1 MAKKKI
7 VRKRNKNTKTK
18 PINKD
23 ILSISLIIFG
33 LISLVSLFSI
43 HMGIVGKFL
52 YEFYSFLCGSGNF
65 LFPVLFVVWGFL
77 YNSEKY
83 NQKFKNIVL
92 SNIIIV
98 LCLLIF
104 LDGTK
109 SSNSTLIDRISLS
122 IDYLDIAT
130 SGGVIGSILGFFMYK
145 LFGSIGT
152 YIILSLIIFFNLY
165 LLLKYNIGDLN
176 RIPEFI
182 GKKYNII
189 KMKVIDRFEKYRNS
203 NEINNDRNKNSKNKK
218 INLNSESKKESNV
231 VIREYNKV
239 DTEDNSV
246 NSTNYNNLINKKSNN
261 KNIEK
266 IEKKELELNSQKIS
280 EEVNSVV
287 EEEYIF
293 PPIELLYISKNN
305 SQIPNDEIIN
315 NGKIIEKTME
325 NFGIDCKIVAIN
337 KGPVITC
344 YEIEP
349 APGVKLSKIVALNDN
364 LSLSLASSDIRIE
377 APIPGKSVVG
387 IEVPN
392 KKKQDVTTREIISSK
407 EFIKLNSKLPLALG
421 KNVSGDM
428 VISSIDKMP
437 HLLIAGATGSGKSVC
452 INTIISSI
460 IYKSSPKDV
469 KLMLID
475 PKVVELNI
483 YNGIPHLLIPVVTDP
498 KKAAFALNWAVGEM
512 EKRYKYFAENSVRDI
527 GSYNAKMKKLNR
539 EDKVIPKIVIIVD
552 ELADLMMVS
561 QSEVE
566 DYIARLAQMAR
577 AAGIHLIIATQRPS
591 VDVITGTIKANIPSR
606 IAFSVSSAVDSRTI
620 LDMSGAE
627 KLLGKGDMLFYPS
640 FYSKPVRIQG
650 SFISDEEVENV
661 VNFVKANS
669 KIENNYTEKI
679 TKEIEKKKEKL
690 DKDMDPLFKE
700 AIEYIL
706 DDEQAS
712 ISFLQRKLKI
722 GYSRAAR
729 IVDQMEELNII
740 GPSEGSKPRKLF
752 MGREDIM
759 KLLGE
764 EDE

>member
-109 SSNSTLIDRISLS
+109 SSNSTLIDRIALS

-165 LLLKYNIGDLN
+165 LLLKYNIENLN

-189 KMKVIDRFEKYRNS
+189 KMKVIDRFEKHRNS
-203 NEINNDRNKNSKNKK
+203 NEINIDRNKNSKDKK
-218 INLNSESKKESNV
+218 INLNGESKKESNV

-246 NSTNYNNLINKKSNN
+246 NSTNYTNLINKKSNN

-266 IEKKELELNSQKIS
+266 IGTKEIELNSQKIS

-293 PPIELLYISKNN
+293 PPIELLYIPKNN

-407 EFIKLNSKLPLALG
+407 EFIKLNSNLPLALG
-421 KNVSGDM
+421 KDVSGDI

-527 GSYNAKMKKLNR
+527 SSYNAKMKKLNR
-539 EDKVIPKIVIIVD
+539 EDEVIPKIVIIVD

-679 TKEIEKKKEKL
+679 NKEIEKKKEKL

-752 MGREDIM
+752 MEREDIM

>member
-246 NSTNYNNLINKKSNN
+246 NSTNYTNLINKKSNN

-305 SQIPNDEIIN
+305 SRIPNDEIIN

-421 KNVSGDM
+421 KNVSGDI

-539 EDKVIPKIVIIVD
+539 EDEVIPKIVIIVD

-706 DDEQAS
+706 DNEQAS